1 MQYQT
6 LTIEKKER
14 VAVISVTGPWK
25 DQAKLAALSQEL
37 AEVCRNITWD
47 EDISV
52 VLILGS
58 GEQPF
63 SMINEAGADY
73 WPIAARLAVLDTPI
87 IAAAQ
92 GDALGQGLEM
102 LLACDVRICSE
113 STSFALPQIKNGLLP
128 ADGGTQRLSRIVG
141 CAKAMELIL
150 TGETIDAPKALE
162 LGLVSQVEPLDSLA
176 DAAMGMARDMSS
188 QAPIALRYGKE
199 AITKGMDLTM
209 DQGLR
214 LEADLYFLLHTT
226 KDRTEGITA
235 FRQKKTPVFEGE

>member
-1 MQYQT
+1 MKYRT
-6 LTIEKKER
+6 LSIEKKDR
-14 VAVISVTGPWK
+14 VAAVSIIGPWN

-37 AEVCRNITWD
+37 EEVCRSITWD

-52 VLILGS
+52 LLIEGR

-63 SMINEAGADY
+63 SMTTQAGGDC
-73 WPIAARLAVLDTPI
+73 WPIASKLANLDTPI

-113 STSFALPQIKNGLLP
+113 SASFGLPQIKSGLLP
-128 ADGGTQRLSRIVG
+128 ADGGTQRLPRIIG

-150 TGETIDAPKALE
+150 TGETIDAPRALE
-162 LGLVSQVEPLDSLA
+162 LGLVSKVEPLESLA
-176 DAAMGMARDMSS
+176 GAAMGLARDMSL

-199 AITKGMDLTM
+199 AINKGMDLTM

-226 KDRTEGITA
+226 KDRTEGVTA
-235 FRQKKTPVFEGE
+235 FRQKRTPVFEGE